1 MIRSAPTPA
10 AGDQGCV
17 PRDPTHVPDADLL
30 VESSR
35 QQLSGSCV
43 NQFIADVAVEPD
55 ESEILGLSDR
65 PEEHVPAFLDCLF
78 MTLLHCLSLPSDTLL
93 VSLTRQSRNQ
103 EGPRRAPRTIRDPRS
118 LMCSLVAFTR
128 R

>member
-17 PRDPTHVPDADLL
+17 PRDRTYVPDADLL
-30 VESSR
+30 VKSPC

-78 MTLLHCLSLPSDTLL
+78 MTLLHCLSLPSDTLFGIPNL
-93 VSLTRQSRNQ
+93 AAGVQAGP
-103 EGPRRAPRTIRDPRS
+103 EGLGDRMRAALRDP
-118 LMCSLVAFTR
+118 
-128 R
+128 